1 MFTYE
6 EKIKAV
12 ELYLKSESWT
22 FTIRTLGYPSLGHY
36 DNGLRNI
43 YLLEILKKFLKEN
56 LNIAKN
62 KFSML

>member
-22 FTIRTLGYPSLGHY
+22 FTIRTLVYPSIGA
-36 DNGLRNI
+36 LRQWVKE
-43 YLLEILKKFLKEN
+43 YLSFGDIKKFIKEN

>member
-22 FTIRTLGYPSLGHY
+22 FTIRTLGYPSIGA
-36 DNGLRNI
+36 LRQ
-43 YLLEILKKFLKEN
+43 
-56 LNIAKN
+56 
-62 KFSML
+62 

>member
-22 FTIRTLGYPSLGHY
+22 FTIRTLGYPSIGA
-36 DNGLRNI
+36 LRQWVKGI
-43 YLLEILKKFLKEN
+43 FIFWRY
-56 LNIAKN
+56 
-62 KFSML
+62 